1 MSPIRTTLLAAA
13 AALASLAATAEGPA
27 SALSVERA
35 WARATPPGTAV
46 AAAYLVID
54 NRGGTADRL
63 LSVSTPRAGQAEV
76 HATVRDMDIVRM
88 RRIDPLHVGAGERVT
103 FDPGGT
109 HIMLMGLKS
118 PLLEGERLP
127 LELKFERAGTVRVE
141 AEVRAATA
149 TDPHAGHHQH

>member
-1 MSPIRTTLLAAA
+1 MRPVRTWLAAA
-13 AALASLAATAEGPA
+13 AALASLAAAAEGPA
-27 SALSVERA
+27 GGLSVEGA
-35 WARATPPGTAV
+35 WARANPPRTAV

-54 NRGGTADRL
+54 NRGGRADRL
-63 LSVSTPRAGQAEV
+63 LSVSTPAADRAEV
-76 HATVRDMDIVRM
+76 HATVQDMDIVRM
-88 RRIDPLHVGAGERVT
+88 RRVDPLHVGAGERIT
-103 FDPGGT
+103 FGPGGT

-141 AEVRAATA
+141 AEVRSATA